1 MEKQRITYTPDNEVC
16 SKLIIID
23 YEGNIIRKVQIV
35 GGCMGNSIGLS
46 SLLENMPVDEA
57 IRRLEGIDCR
67 QRGTSCPDQVA
78 KALRRLSRS

>member
-1 MEKQRITYTPDNEVC
+1 MEKQRITYTPEGNVC

-23 YEGNIIRKVQIV
+23 FEGDIIRKVQIV
-35 GGCMGNSIGLS
+35 GGCMGNTIGLS
-46 SLLENMPVDEA
+46 SLLENMPVEEA

-78 KALRRLSRS
+78 KALRRLPRS